1 MNVIR
6 KILILEDEKLNSE
19 RIQRLMLKIRPNLEI
34 VGILASVKKAVDWLS
49 ENESPDLIIMDIQ
62 LADGLSFEIFNLT
75 DVKCPVI
82 FTTAY
87 DEYAVKAFK
96 YNSVDYLLKPIE
108 EEELKAAIMKYE
120 NTVQQPYQQ
129 HALIEGLLAHLQPK
143 EYRKRFLLPYRDGYR
158 KINVADVAFFYS
170 HMNVNFAILFNGER
184 VVVQQTLETLE
195 QELDPKDFFRANRQ
209 YIVHINSIE
218 KVHNFF
224 NGKLKLK
231 VKSSTADTDIIV
243 SRIKAPLFKMWL
255 DY

>member
-19 RIQRLMLKIRPNLEI
+19 RIQRLMLKIRPHMEI
-34 VGILASVKKAVDWLS
+34 VGVLTSVKKTVDWLS
-49 ENESPDLIIMDIQ
+49 ENENPDLIIMDIQ
-62 LADGLSFEIFNLT
+62 LADGLSFEVFNLA

-108 EEELKAAIMKYE
+108 KDELEAAIIKLE
-120 NTVQQPYQQ
+120 NTVQQSYQQ
-129 HALIEGLLAHLQPK
+129 HSLIEGLLAYIQPK
-143 EYRKRFLLPYRDGYR
+143 EYRSRFLLPYRDGYR
-158 KINVADVAFFYS
+158 KINVEEVAYFYS
-170 HMNVNFAILFNGER
+170 HMNVSFANLFDGER
-184 VVVQQTLETLE
+184 VVVPQTMETLE
-195 QELDPKDFFRANRQ
+195 QELDPKNFFRANRQ
-209 YIVHINSIE
+209 YIVHVNSIE

-231 VKSSTADTDIIV
+231 VKAGTDEDIIV
-243 SRIKAPLFKMWL
+243 SRTKAPLFKTWL

>member
-1 MNVIR
+1 MNAIR
-6 KILILEDEKLNSE
+6 KILILEDEKLNAE
-19 RIQRLMLKIRPNLEI
+19 RIQRLMLKIRPNMEI
-34 VGILASVKKAVDWLS
+34 VDVLASVKKAVEWLAD
-49 ENESPDLIIMDIQ
+49 NKSPDLIIMDIQ
-62 LADGLSFEIFNLT
+62 LADGLSFEVFNLT

-96 YNSVDYLLKPIE
+96 YNSVDYLLKPVE
-108 EEELKAAIMKYE
+108 EGELEAAIRKFE
-120 NTVQQPYQQ
+120 TSIQQPYQQ
-129 HALIEGLLAHLQPK
+129 QALIEGLLAHIQPK
-143 EYRKRFLLPYRDGYR
+143 TYRKRFLLPYRDGYR
-158 KINVADVAFFYS
+158 KINVEDIALFYT
-170 HMNVNFAILFNGER
+170 HMNINHAILFNGDR
-184 VVVQQTLETLE
+184 VVVPQTLEILE

-209 YIVHINSIE
+209 YIVHSNSIE

-231 VKSSTADTDIIV
+231 VKSRTDTDIIV